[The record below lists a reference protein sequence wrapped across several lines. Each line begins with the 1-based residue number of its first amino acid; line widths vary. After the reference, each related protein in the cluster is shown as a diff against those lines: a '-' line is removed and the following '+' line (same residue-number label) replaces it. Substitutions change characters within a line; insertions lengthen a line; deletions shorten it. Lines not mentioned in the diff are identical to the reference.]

1 MFIRDFPPL
10 FRRFPIQEYAKTFCS
25 IEIKAVFL
33 QIEIIIAKKNE
44 KNYLHETDDGHAGNT
59 LTDGM

>member
-10 FRRFPIQEYAKTFCS
+10 FRCFPIQEYAKTFCS

-33 QIEIIIAKKNE
+33 QIEIIIAKK
-44 KNYLHETDDGHAGNT
+44 K
-59 LTDGM
+59 